1 MAMPIVTAE
10 TALAVLDKM
19 TKEASDPCL
28 WTLENAEGFIAE
40 QPNLFF
46 TVIANIKQL
55 YPDTEVSEGSAIQ
68 ASKSLYLAMV
78 TYQILKAAVEGEQL
92 NDLFGEDDHE

>member
-55 YPDTEVSEGSAIQ
+55 YPDAEASEGSAIQ

-78 TYQILKAAVEGEQL
+78 TYKILKTAVEADQL
-92 NDLFGEDDHE
+92 NDLFGEDE

>member
-1 MAMPIVTAE
+1 MAMPIVTEE
-10 TALAVLDKM
+10 TAMAVIDKM

-55 YPDTEVSEGSAIQ
+55 YPDGEGGSIQ
-68 ASKSLYLAMV
+68 ASKSLYLAMI
-78 TYQILKAAVEGEQL
+78 TYKLIKAAVESEEL
-92 NDLFGEDDHE
+92 NGLFGEDDHE

>member
-1 MAMPIVTAE
+1 MALPIVTEE
-10 TALAVLDKM
+10 TAMAVIDKM

-40 QPNLFF
+40 QPNLFI

-55 YPDTEVSEGSAIQ
+55 YPDAEEAEGSAIQ

-78 TYQILKAAVEGEQL
+78 TYKLIKAAVESEEL
-92 NDLFGEDDHE
+92 NGLFGEDDHE

>member
-1 MAMPIVTAE
+1 MAMPVVTEE

-19 TKEASDPCL
+19 TQDAPNPCQ
-28 WTLENAEGFIAE
+28 WTVENAEGFIAE

-55 YPDTEVSEGSAIQ
+55 YPDAEAAEDSAIQ
-68 ASKSLYLAMV
+68 ASKSLYMAMI
-78 TYQILKAAVEGEQL
+78 TYKLIKAAVESEEL
-92 NDLFGEDDHE
+92 NGLFGEDDHE

>member
-1 MAMPIVTAE
+1 MAMPTVTVE

-19 TKEASDPCL
+19 TKDASDPCL
-28 WTLENAEGFIAE
+28 WTLENAESFIKE

-46 TVIANIKQL
+46 TVIENIKQL
-55 YPDTEVSEGSAIQ
+55 YPEGEGGAVQ

-78 TYQILKAAVEGEQL
+78 TYKLLKAAVEGEQL
-92 NDLFGEDDHE
+92 NELFGEDDHE

>member
-1 MAMPIVTAE
+1 MAMPTVTVE

-19 TKEASDPCL
+19 TKDASDPCL

-46 TVIANIKQL
+46 TVIENIKQL
-55 YPDTEVSEGSAIQ
+55 YPDGEGGAVQ

>member
-1 MAMPIVTAE
+1 MAMPTVTAE

-19 TKEASDPCL
+19 TKDASDPCL
-28 WTLENAEGFIAE
+28 WTLENAESFIAE

-46 TVIANIKQL
+46 TVIENIKQL
-55 YPDTEVSEGSAIQ
+55 YPDGEGGAVQ

-78 TYQILKAAVEGEQL
+78 TYKLLKAAVEGEQL
-92 NDLFGEDDHE
+92 NELFGEDDHE

>member
-46 TVIANIKQL
+46 TVIQNIKQL
-55 YPDTEVSEGSAIQ
+55 YPDGEGGAVQ

-78 TYQILKAAVEGEQL
+78 TYKLIKAAVESEEL
-92 NDLFGEDDHE
+92 NGLFGEDDHE

>member
-1 MAMPIVTAE
+1 MAMPTVTVE

-19 TKEASDPCL
+19 TKDASDPCL
-28 WTLENAEGFIAE
+28 WTLENAESFIAE

-46 TVIANIKQL
+46 TIIENIKQL
-55 YPDTEVSEGSAIQ
+55 YPDGEGGAVQ

-78 TYQILKAAVEGEQL
+78 TYKILKAAVEGEQL

>member
-1 MAMPIVTAE
+1 MAMPIVTEE

-19 TKEASDPCL
+19 TKEARDPCL
-28 WTLENAEGFIAE
+28 WTLENAESFIAE

-46 TVIANIKQL
+46 TVIENIKQL
-55 YPDTEVSEGSAIQ
+55 YPDGEGGAIQ
-68 ASKSLYLAMV
+68 ASKSLFLAMI
-78 TYQILKAAVEGEQL
+78 TYRLMKAAVEGEQL

>member
-1 MAMPIVTAE
+1 MAMPTVTAE

-19 TKEASDPCL
+19 TKDASDPCL
-28 WTLENAEGFIAE
+28 WTLENAESFIAE

-46 TVIANIKQL
+46 TVIENIKQL
-55 YPDTEVSEGSAIQ
+55 YPDGEGGAVQ

-92 NDLFGEDDHE
+92 NDLFEEDDHE

>member
-1 MAMPIVTAE
+1 MAMPIVTVE

-19 TKEASDPCL
+19 TKDASDPCQ
-28 WTLENAEGFIAE
+28 WTLDYAESFIKE

-46 TVIANIKQL
+46 TVIENIKQL
-55 YPDTEVSEGSAIQ
+55 YPDGEGGEVQ
-68 ASKSLYLAMV
+68 ASKSLYLAMI
-78 TYQILKAAVEGEQL
+78 TYKILKTAVEADQL